1 MVEFDIN
8 TNKSGASLAF
18 NVEII
23 ETEDERE
30 IGTVA
35 SLYGRSGAISIKRPL
50 GIKQMLSFQ
59 TDEANR
65 WKVKYLSTASI

>member
-30 IGTVA
+30 IGTVE
-35 SLYGRSGAISIKRPL
+35 SFNGRSGDLWIKRPF
-50 GIKQMLSFQ
+50 GIKRKLLFK
-59 TDEANR
+59 DEANR
-65 WKVKYLSTASI
+65 WKVK